1 MHTSFPLSTA
11 LRKGLKGYTLK
22 TFKHDFFAALV
33 VSMMALPLSM
43 ALAIAVGL
51 PPQYGIYTAI
61 VAGMVTPLLGGSLA
75 QVSGPT
81 AAFVVI
87 LAPIVADLG
96 LRGIVWAGLMAG
108 IILIVMGC
116 GRLGRF
122 IHYIPYPVTTGFTAG
137 IAVVLIVL
145 SLNDFLGLHLV
156 NLSGTF
162 IHKAGMIIN
171 GLYLYNHAEAS
182 IGIVTL
188 LLLFFSARYIKWV
201 PAAIIAMIAAVC
213 ITLLYQSM
221 GMDVDTIGNRFTYT
235 ALDGM
240 THKGLPPFAP
250 SLHWPT
256 WVPNEIFTI
265 PTLLEFQKLLAPAF
279 TIAVL
284 AALESLLSAT
294 VADSLMG
301 SKHNPNAEL
310 NGIGVGNIVS
320 ALAMG
325 IPATGAIAR
334 TATNIQNGAKTPLAA
349 SMHAVLILVYVLLL
363 APYINYLP
371 MAALSAL
378 LIHAG
383 YRMSHVNQF
392 IHTLKI
398 APRSDSVVLL
408 VCFTLTVFVDM
419 VMGVSVGIVCAAF
432 LLMRRVV
439 DLTQVSLETQHESA
453 QRATPLPPGAMVYR
467 ITGPLFFGTIEKAF
481 DRYEFTHD
489 YVNNFILDISTVPFI
504 DMTGLVALKSMFT
517 SIASEK
523 RQVHVICHIPEVRE
537 KIMQKM
543 KGHGIAK
550 FVHFYDSFSELKL

>member
-1 MHTSFPLSTA
+1 
-11 LRKGLKGYTLK
+11 
-22 TFKHDFFAALV
+22 
-33 VSMMALPLSM
+33 
-43 ALAIAVGL
+43 
-51 PPQYGIYTAI
+51 
-61 VAGMVTPLLGGSLA
+61 VTPLLGGSLT

-87 LAPIVADLG
+87 LAPIVAELG
-96 LRGIVWAGLMAG
+96 LRGIVWAGLIAG
-108 IILIVMGC
+108 LILIAMGC
-116 GRLGRF
+116 FKLGRF

-145 SLNDFLGLHLV
+145 SMNDFLGLHIAD
-156 NLSGTF
+156 LSGTF
-162 IHKAGMIIN
+162 IHKAGLIVSQIH
-171 GLYLYNHAEAS
+171 LFNHAEAS
-182 IGIVTL
+182 IGVVTL

-201 PAAIIAMIAAVC
+201 PAAIIAMIAAVLM
-213 ITLLYQSM
+213 TLVYQYY
-221 GMDVDTIGNRFTYT
+221 GVDVDTIGNRFTYT
-235 ALDGM
+235 ALNGV
-240 THKGLPPFAP
+240 TQAGLPPFAP

-256 WVPNEIFTI
+256 FTPGQIFTI
-265 PTLLEFQKLLAPAF
+265 PSFTEFKSLLAPAF

-310 NGIGVGNIVS
+310 NGIGVGNILS
-320 ALAMG
+320 SLAMG

-349 SMHAVLILVYVLLL
+349 SMHAVFILMYVLLL

-383 YRMSHVNQF
+383 YRMSHVKQF
-392 IHTLKI
+392 INTLRI

-419 VMGVSVGIVCAAF
+419 VMGVTVGIVCAAF

-439 DLTQVSLETQHESA
+439 DLTQVTLETKEETAH
-453 QRATPLPPGAMVYR
+453 RAIPLPPGSMIYR

-489 YVNNFILDISTVPFI
+489 YVSNFILDISTVPFI

-523 RQVHVICHIPEVRE
+523 RQVHVICHIAEVRD
-537 KIMQKM
+537 KIKQKI
-543 KGHGIAK
+543 KGHGITK
-550 FVHFYDSFSELKL
+550 YIHFHDSLSQLTL